1 MSGLRVSAKLRLAY
15 LTALF
20 RQPVSVIDQASPGK
34 IASRLTTNSN
44 TIQKAIS
51 QQLAQLIQAIAL
63 TLGLY
68 VTAFVKGA
76 LLTLVASSSIPLTII
91 IYSIAIPHA
100 FGTQRKAEKIREQA
114 SALAFEVLESI
125 RIVAAFGAEE
135 RLGTTH
141 NDFLEK
147 AKVLEKKNGVWTGFF
162 FAPMFFSTYAT
173 FALTFWFGIKQV
185 TAGHLAGIGSVV
197 VYVLEEMR
205 SKALIYSA
213 FCFL

>member
-51 QQLAQLIQAIAL
+51 QQLAQLIQAL
-63 TLGLY
+63 TLTIALY
-68 VTAFVKGA
+68 VTAFIKGP
-76 LLTLVASSSIPLTII
+76 LLTLVASASLPLTII
-91 IYSIAIPHA
+91 IYSIAIPFA
-100 FGTQRKAEKIREQA
+100 FGTQRKAERIREQA

-125 RIVAAFGAEE
+125 RIVHAFGAEE
-135 RLGTTH
+135 RLGNAH
-141 NDFLEK
+141 NDFLDR
-147 AKVLEKKNGVWTGFF
+147 ARVLERKNGVWTGFF

-185 TAGHLAGIGSVV
+185 LSGHLQGIASVV
-197 VYVLEEMR
+197 GNYVL
-205 SKALIYSA
+205 L
-213 FCFL
+213 FLG

>member
-51 QQLAQLIQAIAL
+51 QQFAQLIQAVAL

-68 VTAFVKGA
+68 VTSFIKGP

-91 IYSIAIPHA
+91 IYSIAIPSA

-125 RIVAAFGAEE
+125 RIVAAFGAED

-141 NDFLEK
+141 NDFLDR
-147 AKVLEKKNGVWTGFF
+147 ARVLEKKNGLLTGFF

-185 TAGHLAGIGSVV
+185 TSGHLDGIGSVV
-197 VYVLEEMR
+197 GKRHPSVL
-205 SKALIYSA
+205 KPV
-213 FCFL
+213 